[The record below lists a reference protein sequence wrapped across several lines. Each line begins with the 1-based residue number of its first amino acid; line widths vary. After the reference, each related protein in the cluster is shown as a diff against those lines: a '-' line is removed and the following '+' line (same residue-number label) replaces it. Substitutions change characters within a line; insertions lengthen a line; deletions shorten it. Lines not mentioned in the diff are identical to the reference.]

1 MEKLEIVKRFMDFI
15 YDVPF
20 SKFRVQDH
28 NGWFDAIYI
37 TEMNNHVN
45 DNKIKFVG
53 DNRIVWG
60 ILGGRWREHEHDA
73 VCNYSIENGKLIF
86 TEVFKGTG
94 SRHGTYKIE

>member
-1 MEKLEIVKRFMDFI
+1 MDFI

-20 SKFRVQDH
+20 SKFEVVVQEQ
-28 NGWFDAIYI
+28 NGWFEATADSQYGGKP
-37 TEMNNHVN
+37 N